1 MTHEVPDIVTPCC
14 GAPVYVL
21 TTWSGGYAGG
31 DSPSEICCEGAG
43 CMNSWTPEGKSDEY
57 NRMTPGKGATVRQDD
72 NKDYRGV
79 FGREPEDWRGP
90 LGALRLTL
98 AGDPDKVDVV
108 RAQHEVEELVR
119 VLNGVKEQR

>member
-1 MTHEVPDIVTPCC
+1 MTTR
-14 GAPVYVL
+14 
-21 TTWSGGYAGG
+21 TT
-31 DSPSEICCEGAG
+31 
-43 CMNSWTPEGKSDEY
+43 
-57 NRMTPGKGATVRQDD
+57 V
-72 NKDYRGV
+72 GV

>member
-1 MTHEVPDIVTPCC
+1 M
-14 GAPVYVL
+14 
-21 TTWSGGYAGG
+21 
-31 DSPSEICCEGAG
+31 SEYSRI
-43 CMNSWTPEGKSDEY
+43 
-57 NRMTPGKGATVRQDD
+57 
-72 NKDYRGV
+72 
-79 FGREPEDWRGP
+79 FGREPEDWREP